1 MHVLSLDFLIKLR
14 MPTNDICLF
23 LTIAKMGSVVVVV
36 YLIINLV
43 NVLSL
48 FSFVT
53 VHFAIFFKFK
63 FFCVFTLTDRIFKR
77 GSVSAGEPTR
87 TANSRKGSCLSTY
100 LLGIIYLFPGDD

>member
-1 MHVLSLDFLIKLR
+1 MHVFSLDFLIKLR

-23 LTIAKMGSVVVVV
+23 LAIAKMGSVVVVVV

-53 VHFAIFFKFK
+53 VHCCNFF
-63 FFCVFTLTDRIFKR
+63 
-77 GSVSAGEPTR
+77 
-87 TANSRKGSCLSTY
+87 
-100 LLGIIYLFPGDD
+100 